1 MNYLT
6 IFFSSVAMAYYD
18 IFRSASVPGQNEA
31 CIWGLLLLASLSV
44 AAFAIRPFLPRA

>member
-6 IFFSSVAMAYYD
+6 IFFSSVTMAYYD
-18 IFRSASVPGQNEA
+18 IFRIASVAGQNEA